1 MTQEA
6 AHAYIRHGQIPFFRL
21 ASATTYDHADAV
33 LLGVPWDGGTTHAPG
48 ARFAP
53 WEVRK
58 ASARVQSFHPQ
69 HKVDVFRALTAV
81 DGGNVA
87 VPPFHPQL
95 AREAIEAEI
104 AAIVSADAIPF
115 TVGGDHSIAYPILR
129 AVAKKH
135 GELAVVH
142 VDAHL
147 DTSGPEVWG
156 DPFHHGTP
164 LRHAIGEGLVAR
176 GALHQVAIRAPWG
189 SPEEGAIAADHG
201 ARLWDVDT
209 IDDLGIAEVAARIRE
224 AVGDRPTYVTFDVD
238 GVDPAYAPGTGTPV
252 PGGIS
257 AREAIRLIRGLAGVQ
272 LVGMDVV
279 EVCPALDVGDAT
291 STLAAH
297 LLYEGL
303 ALAALHGM

>member
-1 MTQEA
+1 MQP
-6 AHAYIRHGQIPFFRL
+6 RR
-21 ASATTYDHADAV
+21 V
-33 LLGVPWDGGTTHAPG
+33 
-48 ARFAP
+48 
-53 WEVRK
+53 
-58 ASARVQSFHPQ
+58 RVQ
-69 HKVDVFRALTAV
+69 
-81 DGGNVA
+81 
-87 VPPFHPQL
+87 
-95 AREAIEAEI
+95 
-104 AAIVSADAIPF
+104 
-115 TVGGDHSIAYPILR
+115 
-129 AVAKKH
+129 
-135 GELAVVH
+135 
-142 VDAHL
+142 
-147 DTSGPEVWG
+147 
-156 DPFHHGTP
+156 
-164 LRHAIGEGLVAR
+164 
-176 GALHQVAIRAPWG
+176 
-189 SPEEGAIAADHG
+189 HG

-209 IDDLGIAEVAARIRE
+209 IDDLGIAEDAARIQE